1 MKRLK
6 RRKTRVKIIKRKE
19 NFKKKERRKKTLIKD
34 SMFSLGHLRSSNK
47 NKSYFWMWK
56 KKIIEQILRIDE
68 RNYFLMIARGLWNT
82 MEQQ

>member
-1 MKRLK
+1 
-6 RRKTRVKIIKRKE
+6 
-19 NFKKKERRKKTLIKD
+19 
-34 SMFSLGHLRSSNK
+34 MFSLGHLRSSNK

-82 MEQQ
+82 KEQQ